1 MSRASAAVRVLAGI
15 AVGVVSAASI
25 TACAPSAGTGGNG
38 PTGVAANGGSMT
50 FVAQY
55 ETTTMDPLITYVQST
70 NDTFRTQAIFDLL
83 AYTDT
88 TGKVVPRIA
97 ESITPNAGK
106 TEWTIKIRPGVK
118 FSDGTSYDAAAVKFT
133 IDRDAVEANHST
145 QYTAAKDLKT
155 TVIDP
160 LTLKVTLPSPNA
172 QFDQVVS
179 QSFSLVPSPTAVQ
192 KEGKDFGQH
201 PVGAGPFVLQ
211 EWVKG
216 DHMSFA
222 RNPQYW
228 QRGLPHLD
236 SVTLKVVED
245 PQQATNVLLSG
256 EAQLFEVQHTS
267 TLAAGEKAGL
277 QSVKTAVNGGDGLFF
292 NTRRAPFDDRRARQA
307 VAYALDLS
315 ELAKVVYHGL
325 VQPPKNL
332 FATDSPYYDSK
343 YDYPAPDKAK
353 AQQLFDQL
361 AVESKRVDFTY
372 VTTSGAEDVKLAQ
385 FVQSRL
391 ATFRNVTMNI
401 DTQSGAERIQSYR
414 QSNFQMTTGATFF
427 LNPYPVTQSTFATGG
442 VLNYPLYSNP
452 DVDAALADA
461 VTTTEENRR
470 KRDYETF
477 LQHYAHDL
485 PTLPTQATELG
496 VLFTDKVTGVQTF
509 ELGCTPFWDQIG
521 YKR

>member
-1 MSRASAAVRVLAGI
+1 MLAGI
-15 AVGVVSAASI
+15 AVAVVSAPGLS
-25 TACAPSAGTGGNG
+25 ACASSGGSAGNGTGG
-38 PTGVAANGGSMT
+38 VATNGGSMM

-97 ESITPNAGK
+97 ESITPNADN

-118 FSDGTSYDAAAVKFT
+118 FSDGTPYDAEAVKFN

-155 TVIDP
+155 TVTDP
-160 LTLKVTLPSPNA
+160 LTLKITLPAPNA
-172 QFDQVVS
+172 QFDQVIA
-179 QSFSLVPSPTAVQ
+179 QSFSLVPSPTAVK

-216 DHMSFA
+216 DHMSFT

-228 QRGLPHLD
+228 QQGLPHLD
-236 SVTLKVVED
+236 AVTLKVVED

-277 QSVKTAVNGGDGLFF
+277 HSVKTQVNGGDGLFF
-292 NTRRAPFDDRRARQA
+292 NTQRAPFDDPRARQA
-307 VAYALDLS
+307 VAYALDLND
-315 ELAKVVYHGL
+315 LAKVVYHGL

-332 FATDSPYYDSK
+332 FSTDSPHYDVK

-361 AVESKRVDFTY
+361 AAEGKPVDFTY

-385 FVQSRL
+385 FIQSRL

-401 DTQSGAERIQSYR
+401 DTQSGAERIQNYR
-414 QSNFQMTTGATFF
+414 TSNFQMTTGATFF
-427 LNPYPVTQSTFATGG
+427 LNPYPVVQSAFSTGG

-452 DVDAALADA
+452 DVDAALAHA
-461 VTTTEENRR
+461 VAEMDPDRR
-470 KRDYETF
+470 KQDYDTF
-477 LQHYAHDL
+477 LQHYAQDL

-496 VLFTDKVTGVQTF
+496 VLFTDKVAGVQTF

-521 YKR
+521 YKQ